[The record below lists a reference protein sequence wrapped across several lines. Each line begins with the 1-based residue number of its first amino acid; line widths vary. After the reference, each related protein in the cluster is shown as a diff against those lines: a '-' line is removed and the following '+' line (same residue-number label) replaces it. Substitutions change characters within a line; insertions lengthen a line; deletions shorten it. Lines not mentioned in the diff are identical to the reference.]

1 MVLRKSVRIRLRI
14 IVMNKHFQKVL
25 KKLKTSKDVKALGFS
40 RSEIKGIAAKIADNL
55 DVEDNASD
63 EDVDGAIDE
72 AIEKATELL
81 KYGQISAQR
90 TIAKYRQEH
99 DQDEDDDDDDEPDD
113 SANGDDDPDGDE
125 GKAGR
130 KKNGQ
135 QRRAKSKKE
144 NDDDKDATPAW
155 AKSLAD
161 SVNKLSDEVSRLKQ
175 GNVSNGRRAKLQA
188 ILKDTGKFGERRLR
202 EFDRIASTF
211 KSEDDFQD
219 YLDEVTED
227 LESYNQERADAGLK
241 KLGPSEAGTAGTHK
255 KDDSDGDD
263 KPKQLTDK
271 ELDDL
276 ADQF

>member
-1 MVLRKSVRIRLRI
+1 
-14 IVMNKHFQKVL
+14 MNKHFQKVL

-55 DVEDNASD
+55 DVEDDASD

-99 DQDEDDDDDDEPDD
+99 DQQEDDDDDNEPDD
-113 SANGDDDPDGDE
+113 SANDDDDLDGDE

-130 KKNGQ
+130 KKNSQ

-144 NDDDKDATPAW
+144 KNDDNDATPAW
-155 AKSLAD
+155 ARSLAD
-161 SVNKLSDEVSRLKQ
+161 SVNKLSDEVSKLKQ
-175 GNVSNGRRAKLQA
+175 GNVSNGRRAKLQS